1 MKKVLIT
8 SIDKDKGSGGN
19 KAKDDIKYFLNKKLN
34 FKNFDMAID
43 GASKAYKYYFVNTKL
58 RSFIK
63 EEKPDVLF
71 FQYPNI
77 TFYVM
82 NKMVSI
88 YRKYVP
94 NGKIYFII
102 HDIMGWQFAHR
113 EEILNLELD
122 LFNRT
127 DGLVVHNESME
138 KFLREKG
145 INVQMSQLGVFDYRN
160 EKPFAKT
167 INDKTICFPGNLGK
181 SKFLQKMK
189 TKLTVNLYGPNQASK
204 YPEKLHY
211 CGNFPSDKI
220 PGILKESFGL
230 IWDGNSIE
238 TCSGTFGEYLK
249 YNNPHKTSL
258 YLSTGIPVI
267 IWDQAAL
274 APLLKESGA
283 GICIS
288 SLTELDNVLLSLTN
302 EQYQLMKRNAEKL
315 GKKLREGYYTKHALT
330 KLNMN
335 E

>member
-230 IWDGNSIE
+230 IWDGESIN
-238 TCSGTFGEYLK
+238 TCSGSLGEYLRI
-249 YNNPHKTSL
+249 NDPHKASL
-258 YLSTGIPVI
+258 YISTGIPVVT
-267 IWDQAAL
+267 WNNAAL
-274 APLLKESGA
+274 AHLIEKY
-283 GICIS
+283 GIGITVR
-288 SLTELDNVLLSLTN
+288 SLSELDSKIVNITDKEYQSMKEKTENLGEKVKAGYFIVNAFSNLLSN
-302 EQYQLMKRNAEKL
+302 S
-315 GKKLREGYYTKHALT
+315 
-330 KLNMN
+330 
-335 E
+335 